1 MLHIPVIEEYS
12 ITWEDLRDGCL
23 ERLQRKIKMEPWQAK
38 GKTLTSIVKTKIG
51 KQTNMNNE

>member
-1 MLHIPVIEEYS
+1 M
-12 ITWEDLRDGCL
+12 RDGCL